1 MTAMAARELVVL
13 LVEDNPADVVFFE
26 EAIQA
31 AQVPAK
37 LHIVGDG
44 ADAMR
49 FLRRQGSHGDAPR
62 PDVIVLDLNLPIKN
76 GQAVLKEMAAD
87 PELRTIPVAVLTTS
101 TSERWVCNVY
111 PPGRC
116 EYFVKTEDFKK
127 LQTIVG
133 QIAAHARVA

>member
-1 MTAMAARELVVL
+1 
-13 LVEDNPADVVFFE
+13 
-26 EAIQA
+26 
-31 AQVPAK
+31 
-37 LHIVGDG
+37 
-44 ADAMR
+44 
-49 FLRRQGSHGDAPR
+49 
-62 PDVIVLDLNLPIKN
+62 VIVLDLNLPIKN